1 MAMYA
6 ALRTGDTSVLPQ
18 VKDLLSQAQER
29 TEPESAIAY
38 ELRNVK
44 DSKAVP
50 DLIAVLNSSRIE
62 FTRSYL
68 LSALAENIQDPR
80 AVPTF
85 AANLTDK
92 EPQVRWLALEGMQ
105 KMSGSGTCSLRE
117 EGAND
122 LDAFRR
128 QVRESE
134 SWWERDGRFAS
145 GRRGETVEPG

>member
-50 DLIAVLNSSRIE
+50 DLIAVINSSRIE
-62 FTRSYL
+62 FTRSYV

-85 AANLTDK
+85 AVASARVEILRRERTGAQHDDTF
-92 EPQVRWLALEGMQ
+92 LL
-105 KMSGSGTCSLRE
+105 GT
-117 EGAND
+117 
-122 LDAFRR
+122 
-128 QVRESE
+128 VH
-134 SWWERDGRFAS
+134 
-145 GRRGETVEPG
+145 